1 MVEQC
6 NQKFIYENGK
16 TTGPN
21 FIIAKSED
29 SEEVIFLI
37 FTREKTTK
45 GPSSMKEVV
54 HIERAKEII
63 AGIHR
68 PGGNAFLWGY
78 ISSRTPSISD
88 TPLTATRKL

>member
-6 NQKFIYENGK
+6 NQKCIYENCK

-37 FTREKTTK
+37 LTREKTTK
-45 GPSSMKEVV
+45 GPSSMEEVV

-68 PGGNAFLWGY
+68 PRGQEYLPLRINKLKNAFN
-78 ISSRTPSISD
+78 
-88 TPLTATRKL
+88 K

>member
-6 NQKFIYENGK
+6 NQKCIYENGK
-16 TTGPN
+16 TTGQN

-37 FTREKTTK
+37 LTREKTTK

-54 HIERAKEII
+54 HIERTKEII

-68 PGGNAFLWGY
+68 PGGRECL
-78 ISSRTPSISD
+78 
-88 TPLTATRKL
+88 PLGIN

>member
-29 SEEVIFLI
+29 SEEVIFR
-37 FTREKTTK
+37 REKTTK

-54 HIERAKEII
+54 HIERAK
-63 AGIHR
+63 
-68 PGGNAFLWGY
+68 
-78 ISSRTPSISD
+78 
-88 TPLTATRKL
+88 

>member
-16 TTGPN
+16 TTGPK

-29 SEEVIFLI
+29 SEEVIFR
-37 FTREKTTK
+37 REKTTK

-68 PGGNAFLWGY
+68 PGGRECL
-78 ISSRTPSISD
+78 
-88 TPLTATRKL
+88 PLGIN